1 MGQLRRNRGFRGLNM
16 GPFGVTGGG
25 GDRGD
30 LGPGAARAVW
40 GELDFRGGGVEVG
53 GGGGKSA
60 RTGAPLRLTS
70 ALQNGGGGE
79 GASGPRGVTSGSEPR
94 LFRPALP
101 AAMMAAASPRLRP
114 LLRALRAQV
123 GKGGLC
129 RHAGDV
135 TSRGSSVTSPR
146 LRSPPPIPP
155 QELRAPLWARC
166 HNGRRGLGTQVGRC
180 GAMWGHYGAVRG
192 RYAAIWGRYGVI
204 WGDTGCL

>member
-94 LFRPALP
+94 LFRLALP

-146 LRSPPPIPP
+146 LCSPPLFPRRSSGRRCGP
-155 QELRAPLWARC
+155 AATMGGAAWAR
-166 HNGRRGLGTQVGRC
+166 RWAAVGRC
-180 GAMWGHYGAVRG
+180 GATMGRCGGDMLRYGAAMG
-192 RYAAIWGRYGVI
+192 
-204 WGDTGCL
+204 

>member
-1 MGQLRRNRGFRGLNM
+1 
-16 GPFGVTGGG
+16 
-25 GDRGD
+25 
-30 LGPGAARAVW
+30 
-40 GELDFRGGGVEVG
+40 
-53 GGGGKSA
+53 
-60 RTGAPLRLTS
+60 
-70 ALQNGGGGE
+70 
-79 GASGPRGVTSGSEPR
+79 
-94 LFRPALP
+94 
-101 AAMMAAASPRLRP
+101 MMAAASPRLRP